1 MWVPGKRWIDRRLP
15 VSAVVRWG
23 LEEDVPGGSSFAY
36 IFGSVNLILFLL
48 LVVTGVLQLFFYV
61 PTTDHAYESVMYL
74 RLQVPFGWL
83 IHGLHYWCAQA
94 FLVMVGLHVAQ
105 VFVWGAYKNPR
116 EVTWTTGVLLLLLV
130 AAIAFTGPL
139 LAWDQLG
146 YWAAEVGT
154 SIAGT
159 VPWIGDF
166 LQRFAR
172 GGETMGQQTISRF
185 FVFHAAILP
194 ALLFGFIVVHLAAF
208 RQFGSVGPW
217 DPEKSKRIGK
227 FWPDQV
233 YKDIL
238 VTALVIIVMAG
249 LCVFWRAP
257 ITGAADPLGRSLTPK
272 PSWNFLFLY
281 QALKSFKGPWE
292 VVGTVGVPLVLVLL
306 LFFLPFYDRRPER
319 NPGKRPIAMAGGL
332 ALVVLVLTLT
342 VLGQLSQPLTQ
353 GPSAGSVPAKQTPA
367 GQGTR
372 AEPNTAAQPS
382 KPAVASSEKLS
393 SANVQ
398 KGAELYRAQG
408 CAACHK
414 INGQGGPA
422 GPDLSDEANKGRSAD
437 WLAAQIRDA
446 KAHNANSIMPPYPSL
461 SQEQVKSMVA
471 YMLSLRAGGEKP
483 AAAAQPAGEKK
494 ETSPVAG
501 GVESQQLP
509 ASGKQGPPGEA
520 ATLIG
525 GVKLGRM
532 LFADYCSSCHGP
544 QGTDKVP
551 NPGSDKGMVP
561 GLNPIDP
568 NLASDDPSAFAAKID
583 RIIQHGSM
591 PKGSHPP
598 IYMPAYG
605 DGMTL
610 TQPQIAAI
618 EAYILDLNGIDRAQ
632 IIDPG
637 MSPARFFVW
646 VIVAFIAICTTAAI
660 LRLVSRSSRKL

>member
-1 MWVPGKRWIDRRLP
+1 MWVPVKAWIDRRLP
-15 VSAVVRWG
+15 VSPILHWG
-23 LEEDVPGGSSFAY
+23 LREDIPGGASYAY
-36 IFGSVNLILFLL
+36 VFGAVNLVLFLL
-48 LVVTGVLQLFFYV
+48 LVVTGVLQLFYYV

-94 FLVMVGLHVAQ
+94 FILMVGVHAAQ
-105 VFVWGAYKNPR
+105 VFVWGAYKTPR
-116 EVTWTTGVLLLLLV
+116 EVTWITGVLLLLLV

-172 GGETMGQQTISRF
+172 GGETMGQQTVSRF
-185 FVFHAAILP
+185 FIFHVAIVP
-194 ALLFGFIVVHLAAF
+194 AVLFGFIIIHLAAF
-208 RQFGSVGPW
+208 RQFGSVGSW
-217 DPEKSKRIGK
+217 NPEKHERIIGK

-233 YKDIL
+233 YMDIL
-238 VTALVIIVMAG
+238 VASLVIIVVAG

-257 ITGAADPLGRSLTPK
+257 ITGVADPLGRSLTPK
-272 PSWNFLFLY
+272 PAWNFLFLY

-292 VVGTVGVPLVLVLL
+292 VVGTVGVPLVLILL
-306 LFFLPFYDRRPER
+306 LFFLPFYDRKTER
-319 NPGKRPIAMAGGL
+319 DPRRRPIAMAGGL
-332 ALVVLVLTLT
+332 VLVAAILTLT
-342 VLGQLSQPLTQ
+342 VLGQLSQPLT
-353 GPSAGSVPAKQTPA
+353 SAGPAPAKTASA
-367 GQGTR
+367 GQRPR
-372 AEPNTAAQPS
+372 AEPNAAAQPGES
-382 KPAVASSEKLS
+382 AAAPSAS
-393 SANVQ
+393 VQ
-398 KGAELYRAQG
+398 KGKELYQTLG
-408 CAACHK
+408 CAGCHK
-414 INGQGGPA
+414 IDGQGGTA
-422 GPDLSDEANKGRSAD
+422 GPDLSGEANKGRSAD
-437 WLAAQIRDA
+437 WLAAQMRNA
-446 KAHNANSIMPPYPSL
+446 KANNASSIMPPYPSL
-461 SQEQVKSMVA
+461 SQEQVESLVA

-483 AAAAQPAGEKK
+483 AAGEKK
-494 ETSPVAG
+494 ETPPAAKEA
-501 GVESQQLP
+501 ESQQLP

-544 QGTDKVP
+544 EGTDKVP
-551 NPGSDKGMVP
+551 SPGSAKAMVP

-568 NLASDDPSAFAAKID
+568 NLASDDPAVFAGKID
-583 RIIQHGSM
+583 RIIQHGSI
-591 PKGSHPP
+591 PKGTHPP

-610 TQPQIAAI
+610 TQPQIAAV
-618 EAYILDLNGIDRAQ
+618 EAYILNLNGVDRAR

-637 MSPARFFVW
+637 MSPERFVVW
-646 VIVAFIAICTTAAI
+646 IIVAFIAICATA
-660 LRLVSRSSRKL
+660 LVVWLIHRRARRV

>member
-1 MWVPGKRWIDRRLP
+1 LP

-23 LEEDVPGGSSFAY
+23 LEEDVPGGPSFAY
-36 IFGSVNLILFLL
+36 VFGGINVILFLL
-48 LVVTGVLQLFFYV
+48 LAVTGVLQLFFYV
-61 PTTDHAYESVMYL
+61 PTTGHAYESVMYL
-74 RLQVPFGWL
+74 RLHVPFGWL

-94 FLVMVGLHVAQ
+94 FLVMVGLHAAQ

-116 EVTWTTGVLLLLLV
+116 EVTWATGVLLMLLV

-185 FVFHAAILP
+185 FVFHVAILP
-194 ALLFGFIVVHLAAF
+194 ALLFGFIVIHLAAF
-208 RQFGSVGPW
+208 RQFGSAGPW
-217 DPEKSKRIGK
+217 DPEKSKRVGR

-238 VTALVIIVMAG
+238 VAAFVIIIVAG

-257 ITGAADPLGRSLTPK
+257 ITGVADPLGQSLTPK

-292 VVGTVGVPLVLVLL
+292 IVGTVGVPLVLVLL
-306 LFFLPFYDRRPER
+306 LFFLPFYDRRGER
-319 NPGKRPIAMAGGL
+319 NPSKRLIAMAGGL
-332 ALVVLVLTLT
+332 TLVVLILTLT
-342 VLGQLSQPLTQ
+342 VLGQISQPLTQ
-353 GPSAGSVPAKQTPA
+353 GTSTGPAPAKEAPA
-367 GQGTR
+367 GRGTQ
-372 AEPNTAAQPS
+372 AESNTAAQPRES
-382 KPAVASSEKLS
+382 AAASSEKVP
-393 SANVQ
+393 SANAQ
-398 KGAELYRAQG
+398 KGAELYQTQG
-408 CAACHK
+408 CGACHE
-414 INGQGGPA
+414 IDGQGGTA

-437 WLAAQIRDA
+437 WLAAQIRNA
-446 KAHNANSIMPPYPSL
+446 KAHNASSIMPPYPSL
-461 SQEQVKSMVA
+461 SQEQVESLVA

-483 AAAAQPAGEKK
+483 AASAQPGGERK
-494 ETSPVAG
+494 ETPPVAR

-509 ASGKQGPPGEA
+509 ASGKQGPPGEV

-525 GVKLGRM
+525 GVKLGRI

-544 QGTDKVP
+544 QGTDNVP
-551 NPGSDKGMVP
+551 DPGSDKGTVP

-568 NLASDDPSAFAAKID
+568 NLASDDPSVFAAKID

-591 PKGSHPP
+591 PTGPHPA

-618 EAYILDLNGIDRAQ
+618 EAYVLDLNRVDRAQ
-632 IIDPG
+632 IIHPG
-637 MSPARFFVW
+637 MSPVRFFVW
-646 VIVAFIAICTTAAI
+646 VVAAFIAICATAVI
-660 LRLVSRSSRKL
+660 VWLVSKSSRRL

>member
-1 MWVPGKRWIDRRLP
+1 MWASVKTWVNRRLP
-15 VSAVVRWG
+15 VSVVVRWG
-23 LEEDVPGGSSFAY
+23 LQEDVPGGSSFAY
-36 IFGSVNLILFLL
+36 VFGGINLILFLL

-74 RLQVPFGWL
+74 RLHVPFGWL

-94 FLVMVGLHVAQ
+94 FLVMVGVHAAQ

-116 EVTWTTGVLLLLLV
+116 EVTWTSGVLLMLLA

-172 GGETMGQQTISRF
+172 GGETMGQRTISRF
-185 FVFHAAILP
+185 FIFHVAILP
-194 ALLFGFIVVHLAAF
+194 ALLFGFMVIHLAAF
-208 RQFGSVGPW
+208 RQFGSVGSW

-233 YKDIL
+233 YKDVL
-238 VTALVIIVMAG
+238 VAAFVIIIVAG

-257 ITGAADPLGRSLTPK
+257 ITGVADPLGRSLTPK

-292 VVGTVGVPLVLVLL
+292 IVGTVGVPLVLVLL
-306 LFFLPFYDRRPER
+306 LFFLPFYDRRGER
-319 NPGKRPIAMAGGL
+319 NPGKRPIAMGGGL
-332 ALVVLVLTLT
+332 ALVVLILTLT
-342 VLGQLSQPLTQ
+342 VLGQISQPLTQ
-353 GPSAGSVPAKQTPA
+353 GTIAGSAPV
-367 GQGTR
+367 GQGTGG
-372 AEPNTAAQPS
+372 EPNT
-382 KPAVASSEKLS
+382 PASGKSAVTSSEKVS
-393 SANVQ
+393 STDVL
-398 KGAELYRAQG
+398 KGAELYQAQG

-414 INGQGGPA
+414 INGQGGTA
-422 GPDLSDEANKGRSAD
+422 GPDLSDEPDKRRSAD
-437 WLAAQIRDA
+437 WLAAQIRSA
-446 KAHNANSIMPPYPSL
+446 KAHNASSIMPPYPSL
-461 SQEQVKSMVA
+461 SQEQVDNLVA
-471 YMLSLRAGGEKP
+471 YMLSLRAGGEKT
-483 AAAAQPAGEKK
+483 AVVAQPAAEKN
-494 ETSPVAG
+494 ETPPVAR

-532 LFADYCSSCHGP
+532 LFVDYCSSCHGP
-544 QGTDKVP
+544 GGMDKVP
-551 NPGSDKGMVP
+551 NPGSDKTMVP
-561 GLNPIDP
+561 GLSPIDP
-568 NLASDDPSAFAAKID
+568 NLASDDPSVFAAKID
-583 RIIQHGSM
+583 RVIQHGST
-591 PKGSHPP
+591 PKGPHPA

-605 DGMTL
+605 DGITL

-618 EAYILDLNGIDRAQ
+618 EAYILNLNGTDRAR

-637 MSPARFFVW
+637 MSPMHFFVW
-646 VIVAFIAICTTAAI
+646 VIVALVAICATAVI
-660 LRLVSRSSRKL
+660 VWLIGKRSRRL

>member
-1 MWVPGKRWIDRRLP
+1 MWAPVKAWIDPRLP
-15 VSAVVRWG
+15 VCPILHWG
-23 LEEDVPGGSSFAY
+23 LREDIPGGTSFAY
-36 IFGSVNLILFLL
+36 VFGAVNLALFLL
-48 LVVTGVLQLFFYV
+48 LVVTGVLQLFYYV

-94 FLVMVGLHVAQ
+94 FIVMVGVHAGQ

-116 EVTWTTGVLLLLLV
+116 EMTWITGVLLLLLV
-130 AAIAFTGPL
+130 AAVAFTGPL

-172 GGETMGQQTISRF
+172 GGETMGQQTVSRF
-185 FVFHAAILP
+185 FVFHVAIVP
-194 ALLFGFIVVHLAAF
+194 ALLFGFIVIHLAAF
-208 RQFGSVGPW
+208 RQFGSAGSW
-217 DPEKSKRIGK
+217 NPEKHQQIVGK

-238 VTALVIIVMAG
+238 VASLVIIVVAG

-257 ITGAADPLGRSLTPK
+257 ITGVADPLGRSITPK
-272 PSWNFLFLY
+272 PAWNFLFLY
-281 QALKSFKGPWE
+281 QSLKSFKGPWE
-292 VVGTVGVPLVLVLL
+292 VVGTVGVPLVLILL
-306 LFFLPFYDRRPER
+306 LFFLPFYDRKTER
-319 NPGKRPIAMAGGL
+319 NPRKRPIAIAGG
-332 ALVVLVLTLT
+332 VVLVAAILTLT

-353 GPSAGSVPAKQTPA
+353 GPSARSAPGEEVPA

-372 AEPNTAAQPS
+372 AEPNTAAQLSESAAVPS
-382 KPAVASSEKLS
+382 AS
-393 SANVQ
+393 VQ
-398 KGAELYRAQG
+398 KGKELYQTRG
-408 CAACHK
+408 CAGCHK
-414 INGQGGPA
+414 IDGQGGTV
-422 GPDLSDEANKGRSAD
+422 GPDLSDEANKGRSAG
-437 WLAAQIRDA
+437 WLAAQIRNA
-446 KAHNANSIMPPYPSL
+446 KAHNPSSIMPPYPSL
-461 SQEQVKSMVA
+461 SQEQVDGLVA
-471 YMLSLRAGGEKP
+471 FMLSLRAGGKKP
-483 AAAAQPAGEKK
+483 AADEQK
-494 ETSPVAG
+494 ETSPVAKG
-501 GVESQQLP
+501 AESQQLP

-525 GVKLGRM
+525 GVQLGRM
-532 LFADYCSSCHGP
+532 LFADYCSSCHGAE
-544 QGTDKVP
+544 GTDKVP
-551 NPGSDKGMVP
+551 NPGSEKAMVP

-568 NLASDDPSAFAAKID
+568 NLASDDPAVFAGRID
-583 RIIQHGSM
+583 RIIQHGSI
-591 PKGSHPP
+591 PKGPHPP

-618 EAYILDLNGIDRAQ
+618 EAYILGLNGVDRAR

-637 MSPARFFVW
+637 MPPERFLAW
-646 VIVAFIAICTTAAI
+646 IIVAFVATCTTALI
-660 LRLVSRSSRKL
+660 VWLIRRSSGEV